1 MNYTD
6 FKKIAVPEK
15 KYHKERGKHILFLIY
30 VKYFI
35 INPAKPISF
44 ILNKINIT
52 ADFVSWLRVVMCFLA
67 IPFFAFGNLYAYI
80 GLIIL
85 YLAQISDAVDGQIA
99 RVQRTASIEGS
110 FIDAVTS
117 YPIIPSAYMGLGLFE
132 LNLSGYPV
140 ILIVSLFII
149 SFNNISS
156 TIKNQIILKIV
167 LNRSTTIALNDT
179 ELKADKN
186 VTNISPISKN
196 TTKKTTLSKTITYIL
211 TEEVF
216 ILLRFLVL
224 IVLSQFIN
232 MGYYIMYVYSM
243 ILILII
249 AKSELYKV
257 YKISKKKLILKEISI
272 LQK

>member
-1 MNYTD
+1 
-6 FKKIAVPEK
+6 K
-15 KYHKERGKHILFLIY
+15 KYHKERGRHLLYLLY

-35 INPAKPISF
+35 IDPAKPISF
-44 ILNKINIT
+44 MLNKINIT
-52 ADFVSWLRVVMCFLA
+52 ADFVSFVRVVICFLA
-67 IPFFAFGNLYAYI
+67 IPFFAFGYLYAYI
-80 GLIIL
+80 GLMIL

-99 RVQRTASIEGS
+99 RVQKTASIEGS

-117 YPIIPSAYMGLGLFE
+117 YPIIPSAYMGLSLFE
-132 LNLSGYPV
+132 LNLSGYPIML
-140 ILIVSLFII
+140 ILSFFII
-149 SFNNISS
+149 SYNNISS

-179 ELKADKN
+179 ELERNKN
-186 VTNISPISKN
+186 KINKSAKSKN
-196 TTKKTTLSKTITYIL
+196 TTKKTTLFKTISYIL

-224 IVLSQFIN
+224 IVLSQFID
-232 MGYYIMYVYSM
+232 MGYYIMYAYSM
-243 ILILII
+243 VLILIL

-257 YKISKKKLILKEISI
+257 YKISKKKLILKEIST